1 MVLMLNL
8 IIAIMSDT
16 YGVFVQNKLG
26 LYFVG
31 IIEAMPV
38 YKTDKRYGALVSTV
52 PPFNLMM
59 VPFVPIFLC
68 I

>member
-1 MVLMLNL
+1 
-8 IIAIMSDT
+8 MSDT